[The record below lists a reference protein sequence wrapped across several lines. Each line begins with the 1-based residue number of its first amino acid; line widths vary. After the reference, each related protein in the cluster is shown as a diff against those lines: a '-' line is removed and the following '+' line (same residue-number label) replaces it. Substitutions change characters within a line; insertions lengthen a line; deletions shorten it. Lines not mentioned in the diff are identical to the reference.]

1 LESRKNN
8 TLNSY
13 LIVMVAVI
21 MWSFSEIL
29 QKLLQDTVPPM
40 QKSFFRFFI
49 GSITLLIIAI
59 AQKDLKFKDIFMQN
73 KFEFLFGGFFAYG
86 LGNYI
91 YFLGIEN
98 TKANIGSAIYGS
110 YPIFISIYS
119 IFILNERDNL
129 KRRFIGYI
137 IGLISIF
144 ILVTNLQFNNLF
156 ASQFIFGNILV
167 LIGSLI
173 WSFYSVLGK
182 RVKNKQKALEL
193 DGKGKITNID
203 LKWNLITMLF
213 ACFFNLFFVFLMPE
227 ERITFFQYPA
237 ISWIYLLLLGIF
249 CTGIGTWLFFVG
261 ITKIELSKGIS
272 LAMLK
277 PIWVIIFA
285 FIILGE
291 SPSILLAICLPL
303 ILFAVYIITKK

>member
-1 LESRKNN
+1 METQKKSN
-8 TLNSY
+8 LNSY
-13 LIVMVAVI
+13 LIVLVAVI

-49 GSITLLIIAI
+49 GSITLLIIALT
-59 AQKDLKFKDIFMQN
+59 QKDLKFKDIFIQN

-91 YFLGIEN
+91 YFVGIEN

-129 KRRFIGYI
+129 KRRFLGYV
-137 IGLISIF
+137 IGLTAIF
-144 ILVTNLQFNNLF
+144 ILVTNLQFQNLI

-173 WSFYSVLGK
+173 WSFFSVLGK
-182 RVKNKQKALEL
+182 RVKNKQYALEL
-193 DGKGKITNID
+193 QGKEKVTNID
-203 LKWNLITMLF
+203 LKWNLITMMF
-213 ACFFNLFFVFLMPE
+213 ACSFNLLFVFFMPE
-227 ERITFFQYPA
+227 ERITFFQYPV
-237 ISWIYLLLLGIF
+237 ISWIYLILLGVF

-277 PIWVIIFA
+277 PIWVMMFA

-291 SPSILLAICLPL
+291 LPSIFLAICLPL